1 MVLPVGGLDVLE
13 VIGILFVVLIDLL
26 AEQRDGVS
34 AKSNKVGSGCST
46 LVELRPCNPEVG
58 DSGQVLSSFC
68 NVGEECQ
75 VLHLSFLFLII
86 NSLSTSNVPQKEKR
100 NA

>member
-13 VIGILFVVLIDLL
+13 VIGVLFVVLIDLL

-46 LVELRPCNPEVG
+46 VVELTPGNLEVVG
-58 DSGQVLSSFC
+58 SIPTKCWAFSV
-68 NVGEECQ
+68 NVGIEWPI
-75 VLHLSFLFLII
+75 LPHFFLFPI
-86 NSLSTSNVPQKEKR
+86 NKSSLN
-100 NA
+100 